1 MSAFSTLEIDR
12 KEAEEMV
19 RAVRAKRR
27 DDPVSQLSDEALM
40 DELHEY
46 VYSERHTEIVGVLHN
61 YWLTNKPN

>member
-27 DDPVSQLSDEALM
+27 DDPVSQLSDEANSHKM
-40 DELHEY
+40 KA
-46 VYSERHTEIVGVLHN
+46 
-61 YWLTNKPN
+61 KPIIKSKIPI